1 MAKNNTCKPD
11 QKPNQQSKQIVEQA
25 VFVAEWVAKVLTVAE
40 QLRLKTKV
48 VDTFVPEK
56 LERTVLAT
64 LPTVPAKVRNK
75 MNRGE
80 TAFTAAEVCGMAL
93 AVAEELPEAGPQEQV
108 GLLMVART
116 LMDGLQT
123 WIADTGEAKL
133 AKKPTKSKAAYQ
145 FKITL
150 SDSEPPIWRRIQ
162 VEDCTLD
169 ELHGH
174 IQTAMGWTNSH
185 LHYFEIGGKRF
196 GDPELLEDAGF
207 AIADSTRTRLSKI
220 LPADGKRFRF
230 VYEYDFGDDW
240 RHEVLFEGCPQAEK
254 GSKFPVCLEGE
265 RACPPEDCGGLGGY
279 EHFLEVIADPQHE
292 DYDDMVEWIGG
303 KFDPETFDS
312 AKATQAMKQGLP
324 DWRSADEDDVF

>member
-75 MNRGE
+75 MSRGE
-80 TAFTAAEVCGMAL
+80 TAFTAAEMCGMAL

-108 GLLMVART
+108 ELLLVAKT

-196 GDPELLEDAGF
+196 GDPELLEDAAFDERAAVGD
-207 AIADSTRTRLSKI
+207 A
-220 LPADGKRFRF
+220 
-230 VYEYDFGDDW
+230 DFGIFVVG
-240 RHEVLFEGCPQAEK
+240 EVA
-254 GSKFPVCLEGE
+254 
-265 RACPPEDCGGLGGY
+265 D
-279 EHFLEVIADPQHE
+279 ADPGFEREGGMGGGEMLHVE
-292 DYDDMVEWIGG
+292 DLSVGGAASVIGLTVPTGDAFFGGADASGGDAGRCAAAATGGEEREG
-303 KFDPETFDS
+303 KE
-312 AKATQAMKQGLP
+312 
-324 DWRSADEDDVF
+324 